1 MIIYT
6 LWQNDAGDD
15 EMPWL
20 VDSVDEYTVEDGGGF
35 PAEYQQHKLKI
46 GVRELLISIPDEKV
60 LSLFVAPT
68 VRGKAVSP

>member
-1 MIIYT
+1 
-6 LWQNDAGDD
+6 L
-15 EMPWL
+15 
-20 VDSVDEYTVEDGGGF
+20 
-35 PAEYQQHKLKI
+35 KL